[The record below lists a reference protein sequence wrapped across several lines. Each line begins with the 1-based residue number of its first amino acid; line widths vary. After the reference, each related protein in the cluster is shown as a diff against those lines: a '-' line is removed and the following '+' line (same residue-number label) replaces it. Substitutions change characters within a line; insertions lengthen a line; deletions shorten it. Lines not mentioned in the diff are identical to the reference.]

1 MQGKYLKKGLCLLL
15 ALALFLPVM
24 AGAERLDLSKIRE
37 NPNIFTIDVDAE
49 NDIAFISSTL
59 TLMTGERFFV
69 NEFEGD
75 ARYSTTWFDM
85 LVHNYFETNSY
96 PVFRLWIS
104 YCADDFLYIN
114 SVTFELNGVKYTFS
128 GVSDSEWRTTYDDGG
143 IMEKMLIKFDMENL
157 DFLVALDEA
166 AETVDNEIARMDE
179 LNITLTLH
187 GTKDVT
193 VKLGKGF
200 WTDFLLLEA
209 GLSNSGGLTVENMKK
224 VNGTDLWVH

>member
-1 MQGKYLKKGLCLLL
+1 MQGKHLKKGLCLLL
-15 ALALFLPVM
+15 ALALFLPMM
-24 AGAERLDLSKIRE
+24 AAAERFDLSKIRE

-49 NDIAFISSTL
+49 NDVAFIETTL
-59 TLMTGERFFV
+59 SARKLSFV
-69 NEFEGD
+69 HEFES
-75 ARYSTTWFDM
+75 ATRYSCTMFDI
-85 LVHNYFETNSY
+85 LVHNYFETDSY

-128 GVSDSEWRTTYDDGG
+128 GIADSEWRTTYDDGG

-209 GLSNSGGLTVENMKK
+209 GLSNVGGLTVENMKK